1 MFEANR
7 RAKNREQI
15 VNRIGPWKN
24 EIKDKIFNNSEWN
37 FVFSLCNNDLV
48 KYFPNPENTENFEIC
63 RVQKMLTTRSIISL
77 TSHLE
82 ALTDK
87 FFDVGVG

>member
-7 RAKNREQI
+7 RAKNNEKVI
-15 VNRIGPWKN
+15 NCTGPWKN
-24 EIKDKIFNNSEWN
+24 EIKDKDFDNSEWN

-48 KYFPNPENTENFEIC
+48 KYFPNSENMEKFEIC

-82 ALTDK
+82 AMADK
-87 FFDVGVG
+87 FFDI